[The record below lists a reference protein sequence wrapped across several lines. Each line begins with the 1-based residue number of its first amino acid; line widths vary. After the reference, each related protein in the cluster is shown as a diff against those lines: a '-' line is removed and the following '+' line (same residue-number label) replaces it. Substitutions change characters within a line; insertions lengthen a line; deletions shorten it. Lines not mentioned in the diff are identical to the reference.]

1 MSRANTAVRKQL
13 KAALTPGALGY
24 LAAALLYFTLY
35 WPVIVRRFGDGAP
48 VLVAA
53 MALTLLAWHVAA
65 AGRSNRAL
73 FLWAGLAPMVGASL
87 GYLAISALFL
97 ARHGQ
102 FVGGHG
108 FGQWLPNVLLM
119 AGFSARAWILSF
131 LLVVWATI
139 LYVARA
145 ER

>member
-1 MSRANTAVRKQL
+1 MSRVSTAVRKQVE
-13 KAALTPGALGY
+13 AALKPGALGY
-24 LAAALLYFTLY
+24 LGAAVLYFTLY
-35 WPVIVRRFGDGAP
+35 WPVIVRRFGDGAS

-53 MALTLLAWHVAA
+53 MVLTVLVWHVAA
-65 AGRSNRAL
+65 AGRGNRAL
-73 FLWAGLAPMVGASL
+73 FLWAGLAPMAGASL
-87 GYLAISALFL
+87 GYMTISLLFL

-108 FGQWLPNVLLM
+108 IGQWLPNVLLT

-139 LYVARA
+139 LHVART

>member
-1 MSRANTAVRKQL
+1 MSRVNTALRKQL

-24 LAAALLYFTLY
+24 LAAALLYFAFY

-48 VLVAA
+48 VLAA
-53 MALTLLAWHVAA
+53 GMALTVLVWHVAA
-65 AGRSNRAL
+65 AGRGNRAL
-73 FLWAGLAPMVGASL
+73 FLWAGLAPMAGASL
-87 GYLAISALFL
+87 GYLAISLLFV

-108 FGQWLPNVLLM
+108 IGQWLPNVLLM
-119 AGFSARAWILSF
+119 AGFVARAWILSF
-131 LLVVWATI
+131 LLLVWATI